1 VEFLSIPIL
10 FCNLWTEQLLM
21 LPKIK
26 SPDRFWCVCE
36 VIDVFEAVA
45 QSVSIHSLESWMRRY
60 PVDLTAYVHKS
71 DFHLINVYGAVKM
84 AIWLA
89 QIVSYLVL
97 HRSKIPLVPTT
108 RVTHLRI
115 LVFRQYG
122 DNSEVRRVY
131 LAFTAKLPLTE

>member
-1 VEFLSIPIL
+1 
-10 FCNLWTEQLLM
+10 
-21 LPKIK
+21 
-26 SPDRFWCVCE
+26 
-36 VIDVFEAVA
+36 
-45 QSVSIHSLESWMRRY
+45 MRRY